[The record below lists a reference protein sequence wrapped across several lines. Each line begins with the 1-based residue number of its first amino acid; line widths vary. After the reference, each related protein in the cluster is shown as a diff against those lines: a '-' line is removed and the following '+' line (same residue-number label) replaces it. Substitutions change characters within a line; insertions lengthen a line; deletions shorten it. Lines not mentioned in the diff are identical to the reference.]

1 MYQSYS
7 FYTICIACIACG
19 ALMSAIYTLR
29 LISRLRTEQF
39 GQFIREDGPKAHLS
53 KQGTPTMGG
62 MAIFLTIALCSM
74 IFAENKLQCLI
85 MVLASFLFGLIGF
98 LDDYL
103 KIAKKQNLGL
113 NAWQKLALQILFGIF
128 IAVYMLKF
136 SGHGSEIWVPFYN
149 DFVDMGVLFVPFV
162 VFIMVA
168 MVNSVNLTDGLDGL
182 SSGVT
187 TLVCI
192 FFGFLAIKFDEGTTA
207 TFAFVTA
214 GACLGFLFHNRYP
227 AKIFM
232 GDTGSMTL
240 GGAVA
245 VMAIMMRAEL
255 FLPIAGLIYV
265 LEALSV
271 IIQVGSY
278 KLRKKR
284 VFRMAPIH
292 HHFELSGMKEYNVV
306 FMFWAITGVAC
317 IIAYCSTLI

>member
-1 MYQSYS
+1 MHQSYWLYAIYITA
-7 FYTICIACIACG
+7 FA
-19 ALMSAIYTLR
+19 ALMSGIYTWR
-29 LISRLRTEQF
+29 LISRLRIKQF

-53 KQGTPTMGG
+53 KEGTPTMGG

-85 MVLASFLFGLIGF
+85 MVLASFLFGSIGF
-98 LDDYL
+98 LDDYM

-113 NAWQKLALQILFGIF
+113 NAWQKLALQIMFGVF
-128 IAVYMLKF
+128 VGVYILKF

-149 DFVDMGVLFVPFV
+149 DFVDMGVMFVPFV

-192 FFGFLAIKFDEGTTA
+192 FFGFLAIKFNEVTTA
-207 TFAFVTA
+207 TYAFVTA
-214 GACLGFLFHNRYP
+214 GACLGFLLHNRYP

-255 FLPIAGLIYV
+255 FLPIAGVIYV

-317 IIAYCSTLI
+317 IIAYYSTLI

>member
-1 MYQSYS
+1 MNQSYI
-7 FYTICIACIACG
+7 FYATCIVCG
-19 ALMSAIYTLR
+19 ALLSGVYTHW
-29 LISRLRTEQF
+29 LIQRFRRVHF
-39 GQFIREDGPKAHLS
+39 GQYIREDGPQAHLT

-62 MAIFLTIALCSM
+62 IAIFLAIALCSM
-74 IFAENKLQCLI
+74 LGAQDKLQCLV
-85 MVLASFLFGLIGF
+85 MVVISLLFGMIGF
-98 LDDYL
+98 LDDYM
-103 KIAKKQNLGL
+103 KFAKKQNLGL
-113 NAWQKLALQILFGIF
+113 NAWQKLVLQIIFGILV
-128 IAVYMLKF
+128 ALYMLKF
-136 SGHGSEIWVPFYN
+136 SGYGSQIWVPFYN
-149 DFVDMGVLFVPFV
+149 DFFDLGIMFVPFV

-187 TLVCI
+187 SLVCI
-192 FFGFLAIKFDEGTTA
+192 CFGFLAIKFSEFTTA

-255 FLPIAGLIYV
+255 FLPIAGFIYV

-271 IIQVGSY
+271 IIQVVSY

-292 HHFELSGMKEYNVV
+292 HHFELGGMKEYNVV
-306 FMFWAITGVAC
+306 LMFYAITGIAC
-317 IIAYCSTLI
+317 AIAFASLL

>member
-1 MYQSYS
+1 
-7 FYTICIACIACG
+7 
-19 ALMSAIYTLR
+19 
-29 LISRLRTEQF
+29 
-39 GQFIREDGPKAHLS
+39 
-53 KQGTPTMGG
+53 
-62 MAIFLTIALCSM
+62 
-74 IFAENKLQCLI
+74 
-85 MVLASFLFGLIGF
+85 
-98 LDDYL
+98 
-103 KIAKKQNLGL
+103 
-113 NAWQKLALQILFGIF
+113 
-128 IAVYMLKF
+128 MLKF

-149 DFVDMGVLFVPFV
+149 DFFDMGIMFVPFV

-187 TLVCI
+187 TLVCL
-192 FFGFLAIKFDEGTTA
+192 FFGFIAIKFSEGTTA

-255 FLPIAGLIYV
+255 FLPIAGFIYV

-278 KLRKKR
+278 KIRKKR

-292 HHFELSGMKEYNVV
+292 HHFELGGMKEYNVV
-306 FMFWAITGVAC
+306 LMFWAITVAAC
-317 IIAYCSTLI
+317 IIAYVSMLI

>member
-1 MYQSYS
+1 MHQSYF
-7 FYTICIACIACG
+7 FYAICIACG
-19 ALMSAIYTLR
+19 ALMSGIYTWR
-29 LISRLRTEQF
+29 LISRLRIEQF

-113 NAWQKLALQILFGIF
+113 NAWQKLALQIIFGVF
-128 IAVYMLKF
+128 IGVYMLKF

-149 DFVDMGVLFVPFV
+149 DFVDMGVMFVPFV

-192 FFGFLAIKFDEGTTA
+192 FFGFLAIKFNEATTA
-207 TFAFVTA
+207 TYAFVTA

-292 HHFELSGMKEYNVV
+292 HHFELGGMKEYNVV

-317 IIAYCSTLI
+317 IIAYCSTLV

>member
-1 MYQSYS
+1 MHQSYF
-7 FYTICIACIACG
+7 FYAICIACA
-19 ALMSAIYTLR
+19 ALVSGLYTCR
-29 LISRLRTEQF
+29 LISKLKIKQF

-53 KQGTPTMGG
+53 KEGTPTMGG

-85 MVLASFLFGLIGF
+85 MVLASFLFGSIGF

-113 NAWQKLALQILFGIF
+113 NAWQKLALQIIFGVF
-128 IAVYMLKF
+128 IGVYMLKF

-149 DFVDMGVLFVPFV
+149 DFVDMGVMFVPFV

-192 FFGFLAIKFDEGTTA
+192 FFGFLAIKFNEATTA
-207 TFAFVTA
+207 TYAFVTA

-292 HHFELSGMKEYNVV
+292 HHFELGGMKEYNVV
-306 FMFWAITGVAC
+306 FMFWAITGVVC

>member
-1 MYQSYS
+1 MHQSYW
-7 FYTICIACIACG
+7 FYLVCIACG
-19 ALMSAIYTLR
+19 ALMSGVYTKR
-29 LISRLRTEQF
+29 LISRLKIKQF
-39 GQFIREDGPKAHLS
+39 GQFIREDGPQAHLS

-62 MAIFLTIALCSM
+62 IAIFLSVALCSM
-74 IFAENKLQCLI
+74 LAAEDKLQCLI
-85 MVLASFLFGLIGF
+85 MVVVSLLFGLIGF
-98 LDDYL
+98 LDDYI

-113 NAWQKLALQILFGIF
+113 NAWQKLVLQILFGILTGM
-128 IAVYMLKF
+128 YMLKF

-149 DFVDMGVLFVPFV
+149 DFVDMGAMFVPFV
-162 VFIMVA
+162 AFIMVA

-187 TLVCI
+187 TLVCV
-192 FFGFLAIKFDEGTTA
+192 FFGFLAIKFDEGTAA

-278 KLRKKR
+278 KIRKKR

-292 HHFELSGMKEYNVV
+292 HHFELGGMKEYNVV

-317 IIAYCSTLI
+317 IVAYFSTLL

>member
-1 MYQSYS
+1 MHQSYF
-7 FYTICIACIACG
+7 FYAICIAG
-19 ALMSAIYTLR
+19 AALVSGLYTCR
-29 LISRLRTEQF
+29 LISRLKIKQF

-53 KQGTPTMGG
+53 KEGTPTMGG

-85 MVLASFLFGLIGF
+85 MVLASFLFGSIGF

-113 NAWQKLALQILFGIF
+113 NAWQKLALQIIFGVF
-128 IAVYMLKF
+128 IGVYMLKF
-136 SGHGSEIWVPFYN
+136 SEHGSEIWVPFYN
-149 DFVDMGVLFVPFV
+149 DFVDMGVMFVPFV

-192 FFGFLAIKFDEGTTA
+192 FFGFLAIKFNEATTA
-207 TFAFVTA
+207 TYAFVTA

-292 HHFELSGMKEYNVV
+292 HHFELGGMKEYNVV

>member
-1 MYQSYS
+1 MHQSYF
-7 FYTICIACIACG
+7 FYAICIACA
-19 ALMSAIYTLR
+19 ALVSGLYTCR
-29 LISRLRTEQF
+29 LISKLKIKQF

-53 KQGTPTMGG
+53 KEGTPTMGG

-85 MVLASFLFGLIGF
+85 MVLASFLFGSIGF

-113 NAWQKLALQILFGIF
+113 NAWQKLALQIIFGVF
-128 IAVYMLKF
+128 IGVYMLKF

-149 DFVDMGVLFVPFV
+149 DFVDMGVMFVPFV

-192 FFGFLAIKFDEGTTA
+192 FFGFLAIKFNEATTA
-207 TFAFVTA
+207 TYAFVTA

-292 HHFELSGMKEYNVV
+292 HHFELGGMREYNVV